1 MTNFDFLT
9 QDPQFDSFSSVAV
22 SAEKIL
28 HIDVAACIINCR
40 RAMEF
45 AVKWMYS
52 VDKELVLPWQDSLVN
67 LMNTDEFRDIVSD
80 DVWCR
85 MELIRKLGNNAAH
98 QGKKI
103 SAEQAQL
110 CLENLFIFMDF
121 VACCY
126 GVDYEEKA
134 FDASLIE
141 KHTETL
147 IDNAV
152 EINFEQLLAENKAL
166 KEQLT
171 ARREEQQQNYVPKPL
186 DLTEYQ
192 TRKIY
197 IDAMLVDAGWI
208 EGKNWINEVELQGM
222 PNNAGVGYADYV
234 L

>member
-9 QDPQFDSFSSVAV
+9 KDPQFDSFSSVAV

-28 HIDVAACIINCR
+28 HIDAAAAVINCR

-45 AVKWMYS
+45 AVKWKYS

-67 LMNTDEFRDIVSD
+67 LMNTDEFRGIVSD
-80 DVWCR
+80 DVWRR

-103 SAEQAQL
+103 SAEQAEL

-126 GVDYEEKA
+126 GAEYEERT
-134 FDASLIE
+134 FDASLIQ

-197 IDAMLVDAGWI
+197 IDAMLVAAGGFDA
-208 EGKNWINEVELQGM
+208 KNWLNEV
-222 PNNAGVGYADYV
+222 
-234 L
+234 